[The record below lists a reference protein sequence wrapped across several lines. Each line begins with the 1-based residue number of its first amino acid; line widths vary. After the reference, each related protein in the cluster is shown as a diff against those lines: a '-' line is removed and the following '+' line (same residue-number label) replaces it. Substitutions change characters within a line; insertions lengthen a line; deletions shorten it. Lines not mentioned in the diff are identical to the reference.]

1 MMKWALVAGAMMVPG
16 AAEAADVT
24 FTVHDVTLTA
34 TIPAGYCVPMNKD
47 KLIADTLA
55 TGDKENI
62 TLATLIRCDK
72 AGRAEGP
79 GNDYMLIKTP
89 QNALATRIP
98 RAELLTALGAEFG
111 KAEWQSGATGK
122 AATADAAKGLS
133 DAFSTP
139 VDIQGDIAPR
149 GTDGDCAYLGGTLN
163 VNGGGV
169 SYPIIL
175 GGCITSAANKVVAV
189 YTYDDPGKGGGV
201 AGKMRAAR
209 NVAMS
214 IKAAP

>member
-1 MMKWALVAGAMMVPG
+1 MGPMMKWALVAGAMMVPG

-122 AATADAAKGLS
+122 AATADAAGRYPGRYRTARHRRRLRLSGRHVERQRRRGQLS
-133 DAFSTP
+133 DHP
-139 VDIQGDIAPR
+139 WRLHHQR
-149 GTDGDCAYLGGTLN
+149 
-163 VNGGGV
+163 
-169 SYPIIL
+169 
-175 GGCITSAANKVVAV
+175 
-189 YTYDDPGKGGGV
+189 
-201 AGKMRAAR
+201 RE
-209 NVAMS
+209 
-214 IKAAP
+214 